1 VGGRLVVVQTGDE
14 IDRGDDDREILDH
27 VEEGERQ
34 AAAEGGELVA
44 LLGNHEIMNAAL
56 DLTRRLLSGTV
67 RGVQSRVRVWAEGS
81 KLPPWAFTR
90 LCVHFVAPSTR
101 PRAPRR
107 ARIPPQAPGGLCR
120 RAERMLGV
128 PRPDASGIRRFFASL
143 YSCAPRARAPSASLP

>member
-1 VGGRLVVVQTGDE
+1 MGGRLVVVQTGDE

-27 VEEGERQ
+27 VEKWERQ

-81 KLPPWAFTR
+81 GLPPC
-90 LCVHFVAPSTR
+90 LHSFVR
-101 PRAPRR
+101 PFRR
-107 ARIPPQAPGGLCR
+107 AFYSTTRAKTSADPPAGSG
-120 RAERMLGV
+120 
-128 PRPDASGIRRFFASL
+128 RP
-143 YSCAPRARAPSASLP
+143 LPPC